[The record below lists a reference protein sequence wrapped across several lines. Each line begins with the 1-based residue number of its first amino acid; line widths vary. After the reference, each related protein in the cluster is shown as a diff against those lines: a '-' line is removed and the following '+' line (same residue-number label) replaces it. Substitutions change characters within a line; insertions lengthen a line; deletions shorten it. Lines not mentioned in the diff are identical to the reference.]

1 VTDLY
6 VYDLGEGRT
15 CHLRVN
21 LLEGGAQDVRLV
33 VKEGSNVIVSP
44 PLPDL
49 QLRIL
54 ASLCSG
60 LYFDRTKRIVWPVD
74 GLMLAYYEKEA
85 SDFRGGGLVVDI
97 AQREHVPLDF
107 DSEDPPQEEAM
118 KPAPGRRRI
127 V

>member
-1 VTDLY
+1 MTDIY

-60 LYFDRTKRIVWPVD
+60 LYFDRTKRVVWPVD
-74 GLMLAYYEKEA
+74 GPMLAAYEKEA
-85 SDFRGGGLVVDI
+85 SAFVPTTDV
-97 AQREHVPLDF
+97 QRQAEAPPTEADN
-107 DSEDPPQEEAM
+107 EDPPQEETL

>member
-1 VTDLY
+1 MTDIY

-60 LYFDRTKRIVWPVD
+60 LYFDRTKRVVWPVD
-74 GLMLAYYEKEA
+74 GPMLAAYEKEA
-85 SDFRGGGLVVDI
+85 SAFEPTMDVERQAEAPPSEVDN
-97 AQREHVPLDF
+97 
-107 DSEDPPQEEAM
+107 EDPPQEEAM
-118 KPAPGRRRI
+118 KPASGRRR
-127 V
+127 VV